1 MIGNFHYLVKS
12 GTSYN
17 ISIIRNDDKQTEDK
31 LIYNHFYN
39 IEID

>member
-12 GTSYN
+12 EHLQYFN
-17 ISIIRNDDKQTEDK
+17 FIRNDDKQTEDK